1 MSGPLER
8 IAQAIRD
15 NIKVDATGLSPAVAS
30 AFIVGI
36 DDAARA
42 AIAAYEAER
51 DKRAVTD
58 GLDFIQKTIDEAA
71 AKTIPPAS
79 EVNALAARIRELEE
93 ALKPFADESGTWDDD
108 IPDDQIARTCRGDG
122 YVPVD
127 SEFTFGDLRRARA
140 LTQKIPASASQRGS

>member
-93 ALKPFADESGTWDDD
+93 ALKPFAERS
-108 IPDDQIARTCRGDG
+108 DQWKLNKDSARVSIRL
-122 YVPVD
+122 
-127 SEFTFGDLRRARA
+127 GDLRRARDA
-140 LTQKIPASASQRGS
+140 LDAKKIPASASQRGS